1 MRAAPLGSIL
11 KSEEFPQRA
20 RRDRRE
26 RLKFK
31 DLASVMAEKGDRAIA
46 PITDALVR
54 NDLRLTSGTSLG
66 SAEMG
71 DFLMLCFMGDFVFF
85 IFKQLKLLNWP
96 TSAGDG
102 WMQEFSPIALRRAG
116 LRHRALSQR

>member
-1 MRAAPLGSIL
+1 
-11 KSEEFPQRA
+11 
-20 RRDRRE
+20 
-26 RLKFK
+26 LKFK

-54 NDLRLTSGTSLG
+54 NDLRVTFGTSPG

-85 IFKQLKLLNWP
+85 IFKQLKLLNWA

-116 LRHRALSQR
+116 LRQRALSQR